1 MSIKRLVVLHFL
13 SSLIMETTF
22 ELLVNHTFSLTG
34 NELPIYYFLLSFF
47 GLCRILRMTA
57 TGDTPSQKNGLE
69 MERDGRL
76 VDAGKVKIIRP
87 IPISECEEW
96 KRMDKEKERKP
107 FKCIKRKG
115 EGIHNRSEIAKKI
128 NISHIPCVTHARCLT
143 SCQKHG
149 PKNIFHHVLL
159 PFFSLKH
166 SLPLSFSLLPTRR

>member
-1 MSIKRLVVLHFL
+1 MRCQFIFFPSIFFRLVPY
-13 SSLIMETTF
+13 SKDD
-22 ELLVNHTFSLTG
+22 G
-34 NELPIYYFLLSFF
+34 NWGYAP
-47 GLCRILRMTA
+47 
-57 TGDTPSQKNGLE
+57 K

-107 FKCIKRKG
+107 FKWIRRKG
-115 EGIHNRSEIAKKI
+115 EGIHNRSEIVKKI

-159 PFFSLKH
+159 PFF
-166 SLPLSFSLLPTRR
+166 LPKTFLTSLLFSFADPTVSYQHATTVQLRSSIQFSSKNRGN